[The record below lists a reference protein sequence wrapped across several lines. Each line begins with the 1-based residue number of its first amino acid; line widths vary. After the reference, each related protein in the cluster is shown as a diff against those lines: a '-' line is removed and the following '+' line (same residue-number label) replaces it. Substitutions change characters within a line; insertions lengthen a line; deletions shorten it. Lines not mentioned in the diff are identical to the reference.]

1 MMTTTTAKIIKTEQQ
16 YFEYFEKVQELIN
29 KLPDLG
35 TEESETLEL
44 LSVLIE
50 NYELQKYPVEPPDPI
65 DAILFRMAEKGLR
78 QTDLV
83 PYFGTRSRVSEILS
97 RKRPLTVP
105 MIRALSIGLG
115 ISADVLVGLE
125 RIETKKDDHT
135 IDWSKFPIKEMITR
149 GWIRNAT
156 EKSKQAAE
164 DIVRSFISSAG
175 LQTENAAF
183 RRTLSGDALTQTT
196 TYTLHAWLARVIQK
210 SRELSENITTY
221 NNKSVDEAFI
231 RKVVQL
237 SPDAQGPK
245 AAVDLIRSIGISV
258 VIEPQLKGTMLDG
271 AALMDTDGTPI
282 IALTLRNDRLDNF
295 WFTLTH
301 ELAHIWKHIKSPD
314 EVILDD
320 LEHSTDD
327 KREAEANRIAR
338 DSFIPRSKWKSSDAC
353 MNPNRDNIISLGRE
367 LKIHPAIIAGRLR
380 KETGNYNQ
388 FTDLV
393 GHGEV
398 RKHFENT

>member
-1 MMTTTTAKIIKTEQQ
+1 MITTTAKIIKTEKQ
-16 YFEYFEKVQELIN
+16 YFEYFEEVQELIN
-29 KLPDLG
+29 KSPNLG
-35 TEESETLEL
+35 TEESEKLEL

-50 NYELQKYPVEPPDPI
+50 NYELQKHPIEPPDPI
-65 DAILFRMAEKGLR
+65 DAILFRMNEKGLR
-78 QTDLV
+78 QADLV
-83 PYFGTRSRVSEILS
+83 RYFGTRSRVSEVLA

-105 MIRALSIGLG
+105 MIKALSIGLG
-115 ISADVLVGLE
+115 ISAEVLIGLE
-125 RIETKKDDHT
+125 QIEQKKDNSI

-149 GWIRNAT
+149 GWIKSAS
-156 EKSKQAAE
+156 EKPKQSPE
-164 DIVRSFISSAG
+164 EIVKNFIKSMG

-210 SRELSENITTY
+210 SREDAISRPKYNHTTI
-221 NNKSVDEAFI
+221 SDAFI
-231 RKVVQL
+231 KKLIKL
-237 SPDAQGPK
+237 STSISGPK
-245 AAVDLIRSIGISV
+245 LAVELIKKQGIAV

-282 IALTLRNDRLDNF
+282 IALTLRHDRLDNF

-320 LEHSTDD
+320 LEHSSDD

-338 DSFIPRSKWKSSDAC
+338 DAFIPRSLWKSSDAYLS
-353 MNPNRDNIISLGRE
+353 PSRESILSFSKE
-367 LKIHPAIIAGRLR
+367 LKIHPAIVAGRLR
-380 KETGNYNQ
+380 KETGNFNQ
-388 FTDLV
+388 FTDLI

-398 RKHFENT
+398 RKHFENI

>member
-1 MMTTTTAKIIKTEQQ
+1 MITTTAKIIKTEQQ
-16 YFEYFEKVQELIN
+16 YFEYFDKVQYLIN

-83 PYFGTRSRVSEILS
+83 PYFGTRSRVSEILA

-115 ISADVLVGLE
+115 ISAEVLIGLDQ
-125 RIETKKDDHT
+125 IEVKTDNKI

-149 GWIRNAT
+149 GWIRTAT

-164 DIVRSFISSAG
+164 DIVKSFIASAG

-210 SRELSENITTY
+210 SREETSEKPEYDSNLVNENLIKKIVSLSVN
-221 NNKSVDEAFI
+221 D
-231 RKVVQL
+231 
-237 SPDAQGPK
+237 DGPK
-245 AAVDLIRSIGISV
+245 LAIDLIKSIGISV

-295 WFTLTH
+295 WFTLVH
-301 ELAHIWKHIKSPD
+301 ELAHIWKHIKTPD

-320 LEHSTDD
+320 LEHSSDD
-327 KREAEANRIAR
+327 RREAEANRIAR
-338 DSFIPRSKWKSSDAC
+338 DSFIPRSQWKSSGAYVS
-353 MNPNRDNIISLGRE
+353 PSKESIFALSKE
-367 LKIHPAIIAGRLR
+367 LKIHPSIIAGRLR

-398 RKHFENT
+398 RKHFETT

>member
-1 MMTTTTAKIIKTEQQ
+1 MITITARVIKTEQQ
-16 YFEYFEKVQELIN
+16 YFEYFDIVQELIN
-29 KLPDLG
+29 KLPDLDA
-35 TEESETLEL
+35 EESERLEL
-44 LSVLIE
+44 FSVLIE

-78 QTDLV
+78 QADLV
-83 PYFGTRSRVSEILS
+83 QYFGTRSRVSEILA

-105 MIRALSIGLG
+105 MIKALAIGLG
-115 ISADVLVGLE
+115 ISAEVLVGLE
-125 RIETKKDDHT
+125 QIESKVDKSI

-149 GWIRNAT
+149 GWIKTAT
-156 EKSKQAAE
+156 EKTKQAAE
-164 DIVRSFISSAG
+164 DIVREFISSAG
-175 LQTENAAF
+175 LQSENAAF

-196 TYTLHAWLARVIQK
+196 TYTLHAWLARVIQR
-210 SRELSENITTY
+210 SREDSGKITKYRVGSIDEGFINQIVRLSA
-221 NNKSVDEAFI
+221 SDAGP
-231 RKVVQL
+231 RK
-237 SPDAQGPK
+237 
-245 AAVDLIRSIGISV
+245 AVDLIRSIGISV

-271 AALMDTDGTPI
+271 AALMDTDGVPI

-295 WFTLTH
+295 WFTLVH
-301 ELAHIWKHIKSPD
+301 ELAHIWKHIKTPD

-320 LEHSTDD
+320 LEHSSDD

-338 DSFIPRSKWKSSDAC
+338 DSFIPRSLWKSSDAY
-353 MNPNRDNIISLGRE
+353 MNPSRENIIAFARE
-367 LKIHPAIIAGRLR
+367 LRIHPAIIAGRLR

-398 RKHFENT
+398 RKHFEIE